1 MWVKRQLSGGRPGF
15 LARLG
20 ARPLIAALMIVP
32 ALSLGAVE
40 PAATIF
46 TAQAQDTRAQGDVGT
61 EDFAAPA
68 YRSTITISDN
78 QPASPYGSS
87 VNVTGLK
94 GRVVDVN
101 LILMNV
107 SHSRPQDISVMLA
120 HRGRSAVV
128 MREAGGTSPDT
139 LRNVNIVFDNQASEA
154 LPEDAA
160 IFGDRAYQP
169 RDYDTTN
176 RTFGGGA
183 PGNTDASNTP
193 RQYLDIFNGLSAN
206 DTWTLWV
213 RDDHGNGNSGVM
225 SGWQLEIVTDNKL
238 PYIASD
244 KYKTKQGRTL
254 NVSANQGVLR
264 RDSFKGNG
272 ELSAEL
278 ITRPKKGNLKFRSD
292 GSFKYKPK
300 GNKKGKDS
308 FTYRIVDERNASIQG
323 DGQVIIKIKKNK
335 RR

>member
-1 MWVKRQLSGGRPGF
+1 MKRQHSGGRPG
-15 LARLG
+15 LWARWG
-20 ARPLIAALMIVP
+20 ARPLIAALMLVP
-32 ALSLGAVE
+32 ALSLGVME
-40 PAATIF
+40 PASTIF
-46 TAQAQDTRAQGDVGT
+46 MAQAKEKRAQGDVGT

-87 VNVTGLK
+87 VNVKGLK
-94 GRVVDVN
+94 GRVIDVN
-101 LILMNV
+101 LILTNV

-128 MREAGGTSPDT
+128 MREAGGTASDS
-139 LRNVNIVFDNQASEA
+139 LRNVNIVLDNQASEE
-154 LPEDAA
+154 LPENTA

-169 RDYDTTN
+169 RDYDATD
-176 RTFGGGA
+176 RPFGGGA
-183 PGNTDASNTP
+183 PGNTDGSNTP

-206 DTWTLWV
+206 GAWTLWV
-213 RDDHGNGNSGVM
+213 RDDHGNGNSGSM
-225 SGWQLEIVTDNKL
+225 SGWQLEIVTDNTI

-244 KYKTKQGRTL
+244 KYKTKLGRTL
-254 NVSANQGVLR
+254 HVSANQGVLR
-264 RDSFKGNG
+264 RDSFKGSG

-278 ITRPKKGNLKFRSD
+278 VTKPKKGKLKFRSD

-300 GNKKGKDS
+300 GNKKGKDG